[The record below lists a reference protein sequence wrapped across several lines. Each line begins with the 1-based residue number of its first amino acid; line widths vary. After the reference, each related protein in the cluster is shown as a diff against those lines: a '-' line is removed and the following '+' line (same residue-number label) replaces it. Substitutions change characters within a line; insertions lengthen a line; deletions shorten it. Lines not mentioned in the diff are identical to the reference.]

1 MERMQAV
8 FERLQKHNLKLK
20 PSKFELL
27 KGQVSYLG
35 HVVYEES
42 IHNDPA
48 KIEAFKSW
56 PVLKSIKDVHCLI
69 DFTGYYRKF
78 VQGFAAIARPLNDLL
93 VGYVTNLKAR
103 KKSGW
108 KQVPFKLGPEQ
119 QTSLEAGIDK
129 FTNPH
134 VQAYADDSQPLKVHT
149 DASLK
154 CLGAVLY

>member
-1 MERMQAV
+1 MLLLHFSISDCFIYLIDIIIFSSTIDKHMERMQAV

-103 KKSGW
+103 KKSG
-108 KQVPFKLGPEQ
+108 
-119 QTSLEAGIDK
+119 
-129 FTNPH
+129 
-134 VQAYADDSQPLKVHT
+134 
-149 DASLK
+149 
-154 CLGAVLY
+154 